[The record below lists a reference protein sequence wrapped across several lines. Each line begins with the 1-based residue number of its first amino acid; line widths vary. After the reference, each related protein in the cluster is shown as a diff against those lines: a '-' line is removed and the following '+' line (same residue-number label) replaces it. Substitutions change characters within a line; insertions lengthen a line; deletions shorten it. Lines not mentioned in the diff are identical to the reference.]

1 MSRRQALLALAAVAC
16 LLHPGLRNFL
26 EASMFRHMLVLYPG
40 LLCLGWLAGHGLRQT
55 ALHRVFKSCD
65 AQGLL
70 TVSWVTL
77 VGFFWMVPA
86 ALDWAVLEPL
96 GGLARDLSL
105 ALAGCVLAW
114 RLPRLAA
121 ETLLFLAG
129 NSAWMLV
136 TAGALIESTPTRLC
150 VSYRLDEQVW
160 TGWGLIILGG
170 SLGAWALHG
179 VLRRSSQASA

>member
-1 MSRRQALLALAAVAC
+1 MNRRAALLALAAAAC

-40 LLCLGWLAGHGLRQT
+40 LLCLGYLAGHGLRQSV
-55 ALHRVFKSCD
+55 LHRTFRSCD
-65 AQGLL
+65 VHGLL
-70 TVSWVTL
+70 TLSGVTL
-77 VGFFWMVPA
+77 MGLFWMIPA

-105 ALAGCVLAW
+105 PLAGCVLAW
-114 RLPRLAA
+114 RLPHLAA

-136 TAGALIESTPTRLC
+136 TAGALIESAPNRLC

-160 TGWGLIILGG
+160 TGSGLIVLGG
-170 SLGAWALHG
+170 CLGAWALHS
-179 VLRRSSQASA
+179 VVRRSAQAGA